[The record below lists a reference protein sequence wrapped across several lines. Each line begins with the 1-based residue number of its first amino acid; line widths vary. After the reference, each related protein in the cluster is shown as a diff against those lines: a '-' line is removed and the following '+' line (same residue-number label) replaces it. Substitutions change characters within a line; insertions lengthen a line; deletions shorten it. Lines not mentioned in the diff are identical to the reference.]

1 MGTVLLVRFCLT
13 WSQENRPYGNIQKK
27 QRITNYDRTKELIHR

>member
-13 WSQENRPYGNIQKK
+13 WSQENRTYGNIKK
-27 QRITNYDRTKELIHR
+27 QRITNYDRTKKLIHR